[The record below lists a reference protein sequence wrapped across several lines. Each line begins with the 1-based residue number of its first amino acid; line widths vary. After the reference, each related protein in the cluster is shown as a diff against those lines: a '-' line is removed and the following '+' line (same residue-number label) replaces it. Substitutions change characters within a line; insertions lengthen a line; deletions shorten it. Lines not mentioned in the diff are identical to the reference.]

1 MGGTLTVPV
10 PTWRLAV
17 LLAASGLALL
27 VVPVGS
33 WAVFWAVEIVVVAVF
48 LADAFAGRAPHTIGV
63 ARELPGA
70 LRVGDEATMAWT
82 IDNRGRSAVRVTVSD
97 ALWPS
102 LTASRRRID
111 ARLPPGGRLRATATL
126 HPTRRGR
133 FPLDDVGVRV
143 RSPLGLA
150 VRHQTRVVEGVVRVY
165 PAFPSRDAVHL
176 RLRQVRTPDAAQL
189 LRSRGGTT
197 EFHQLR
203 EYTPDDEFRQ
213 IDWAATARAQRPIV
227 RDHRIERDQTV
238 MILLDNG
245 RVMAGS
251 VGGVPRV
258 EHAMDAVLGLTAIAT
273 QLGDRVG
280 LMSFDSQVRSLV
292 VPSASHV
299 QRSRVAEAMYL
310 LDAELAESAY
320 GPAFAYA
327 TAHIRRRALYVVLT
341 DLAEAV
347 VADQLVPPLQTLVR
361 THLVMVAAVEDPVVA
376 TWSRDFAGVEPVEG
390 AYRAAAAVAA
400 LESRRRAAAT
410 LRAAGAIVVD
420 AQPGRLAT
428 AIVDEYLTLKT
439 TGRL

>member
-1 MGGTLTVPV
+1 VPI
-10 PTWRLAV
+10 PTWRMAV
-17 LLAASGLALL
+17 LLALSGVALL
-27 VVPVGS
+27 LVPVRS
-33 WAVFWAVEIVVVAVF
+33 WTVFWAVELVVIAVF
-48 LADAFAGRAPHTIGV
+48 LADAFAGQAPRRIGV
-63 ARELPGA
+63 RRELPGA

-82 IDNRGRSAVRVTVSD
+82 IDNRGRSAVRVSVTD

-102 LTASRRRID
+102 LNASRRRVD
-111 ARLPPGGRLRATATL
+111 ATLPAGGRLRATATL
-126 HPTRRGR
+126 QPSRRGR
-133 FPLDDVGVRV
+133 FPLDDISVRV
-143 RSPLGLA
+143 RSPLGFA
-150 VRHQTRVVEGVVRVY
+150 VRHHTQRVEGLVRVY
-165 PAFPSRDAVHL
+165 PAFPSRDAVQL
-176 RLRQVRTPDAAQL
+176 RLKQVRTPDSAQL
-189 LRSRGGTT
+189 LRSRGGNT

-203 EYTPDDEFRQ
+203 EYTPDDEFRS
-213 IDWAATARAQRPIV
+213 IDWAATARARRPIV
-227 RDHRIERDQTV
+227 REHRIERDQTV

-258 EHAMDAVLGLTAIAT
+258 EHAMDAVLGLTAIAI

-327 TAHIRRRALYVVLT
+327 TAHLRRRALYVVLT

-347 VADQLVPPLQTLVR
+347 VADQLVPPLRTLVR
-361 THLVMVAAVEDPVVA
+361 THLVIVAAVEDPVVA
-376 TWSRDFAGVEPVEG
+376 AWSRDLTSAEPLEGV
-390 AYRAAAAVAA
+390 YRAAAAISA

-410 LRAAGAIVVD
+410 LRAAGAMVID
-420 AQPGRLAT
+420 AQPGKLAT
-428 AIVDEYLTLKT
+428 DVVDAYLELKA